1 MNYNTN
7 MRKAY
12 ISHKFVLN
20 EPDLFRKSK
29 GKIVQEIME
38 FVQEIFTGN
47 HSISGSAQE
56 VSHIYIYIHTYI
68 HTYIYTHTF
77 IHTYILM

>member
-1 MNYNTN
+1 

-20 EPDLFRKSK
+20 EPGLYRKSE
-29 GKIVQEIME
+29 GKIVQEI
-38 FVQEIFTGN
+38 VEISAGNLYRKSWYQQMCTG
-47 HSISGSAQE
+47 SQS
-56 VSHIYIYIHTYI
+56 YIQSYIH
-68 HTYIYTHTF
+68 IYTH